1 VRYIGSDLVLD
12 FVFVPSDKFTCRFV
26 GFALASPLRKGS
38 SFGCEVINVY
48 FTSVV
53 SESCFSL
60 RLRTVKCERNRR
72 LQRFDKTPE
81 ALLATGAVVALAVAM
96 RS

>member
-1 VRYIGSDLVLD
+1 MRYIGSDLVLD

-48 FTSVV
+48 FTCGIGIMLQL
-53 SESCFSL
+53 E
-60 RLRTVKCERNRR
+60 VK
-72 LQRFDKTPE
+72 D
-81 ALLATGAVVALAVAM
+81 G
-96 RS
+96 